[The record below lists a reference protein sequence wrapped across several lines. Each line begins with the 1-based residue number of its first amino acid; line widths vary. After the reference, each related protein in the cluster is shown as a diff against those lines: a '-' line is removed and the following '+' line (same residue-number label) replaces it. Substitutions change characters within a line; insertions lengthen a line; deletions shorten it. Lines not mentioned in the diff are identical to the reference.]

1 MMHAVQQRIENSLT
15 EVKKV
20 LDATRDPKLATEVH
34 HEYTDKFLLAEFVT
48 GAACAGQLLCL
59 ESAGLTAAGL
69 KQLAEAARQKTVTLA
84 LRSEETCTFV
94 KETKREVES
103 ATKHVTEISGRLG
116 GTTITDKVVTT
127 VTEYFWDV
135 GVVFEIFAYIG
146 SDKEGAGRV
155 VLRSGERKTQIK
167 TTSKDQPYPKRSVKS
182 DLEGD
187 ATWLLQHVL
196 PDTLQ
201 VLFRVDRA
209 HAKCHT
215 PRRNKDVDD
224 ALESLRGI
232 RRWATGVSEYF
243 RGHVWGIEQAHGLD
257 TGSVSGEGVFVPVLP
272 LLEVRDHAA
281 EEGAVVQVS
290 DLVGVSSPAVP
301 ANATVMLAGDLQAL
315 LAGQKQSL
323 EEHMQRAS
331 TVIGRGKG
339 VVGPDEARLVTVLQH
354 QARIVGALEH
364 AVDFLE
370 HMLRLQLV
378 AAIGK
383 EVSSADFTEYMQ
395 FHMRKVLREEYTPR
409 AFSHAVRRGDHNPE
423 GVVGIE
429 QVVKGGEMSEPVTTV
444 SRVLG
449 DAESSVMRFALNASS
464 QVRFGGERHVHSYI
478 AHRFSTESVPQ
489 MSLVARARQF
499 SGFVL
504 LVGAIGGADLFLPKH
519 AMIVQNKDD
528 LKLPLMLE
536 QIPTPKEFRD
546 AIESL
551 SPEQQRFAKAY
562 RSMQLEATLFGVCVI
577 QIKPQL
583 EKVLNLPADSLTKEI
598 RLTQDLLEL
607 FIEYQ
612 IPSDLVAYQSD
623 TFEDDDDVSPAAKVE
638 KVRGHVAAM
647 RKMLDEAKEGELAE
661 QRQKAEMAK
670 LQRKAQQSQEEAA
683 AQREITISNLAEKR
697 ARLQEIRSVRDLKRD
712 CKAAPA
718 PSRSM
723 SVNTCSAVPKPESR
737 PQQPQKSN
745 KPQKQP
751 QQPQQ
756 TQQQQQQ
763 QQPHHQDPAAPCESE
778 CYDISSLPQVLEQK
792 YEALDEDSC
801 LRPTIIKTAGVWDK
815 RFQRTLL
822 SKEEHK
828 MVDVDEQKRE
838 KDRAF
843 DLLDALTRSGVIE
856 VDHAAL
862 HVVVAATHCFDKTL
876 MDTVVQ
882 DNVNPI
888 EKVERSALI
897 AATAIHSAAATQML
911 RGDHASRVQDH
922 SPKLF
927 IE

>member
-647 RKMLDEAKEGELAE
+647 RKMLDEAKEGELEE
-661 QRQKAEMAK
+661 QRQKTEMAK
-670 LQRKAQQSQEEAA
+670 LQRKAEAEMCFAQAMPAPAMAMRGAPQMMMTNSSIQMSA
-683 AQREITISNLAEKR
+683 ARGAPMK
-697 ARLQEIRSVRDLKRD
+697 K
-712 CKAAPA
+712 CKAPRSSPADVPQAPQQQ
-718 PSRSM
+718 
-723 SVNTCSAVPKPESR
+723 E
-737 PQQPQKSN
+737 QQPQ
-745 KPQKQP
+745 
-751 QQPQQ
+751 
-756 TQQQQQQ
+756 
-763 QQPHHQDPAAPCESE
+763 HQDPATPSE
-778 CYDISSLPQVLEQK
+778 CEGYDISKLPQVLEQK

-801 LRPTIIKTAGVWDK
+801 LRPTIMKTGGVWDK
-815 RFQRTLL
+815 RFKRTLL
-822 SKEEHK
+822 SKEECKPVH
-828 MVDVDEQKRE
+828 VDEQKRE

-843 DLLDALTRSGVIE
+843 DLLDALTRSGALE